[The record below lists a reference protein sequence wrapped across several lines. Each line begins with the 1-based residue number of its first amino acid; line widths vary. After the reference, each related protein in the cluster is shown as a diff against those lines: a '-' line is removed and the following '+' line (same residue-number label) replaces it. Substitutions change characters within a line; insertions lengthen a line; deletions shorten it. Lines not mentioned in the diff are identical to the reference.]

1 VSKNYYGILGVEKDA
16 APEKIKKAYRA
27 LANKHHPDKNDGKES
42 EVFNELVEA
51 YECLGNDKNRSAY
64 DNGTYTAKAESL
76 EAKAE
81 RLVIEAFI
89 KGLGHISE
97 DEVKY
102 KDLVAFMKEQISG
115 IIKTI
120 KKEIKKLEA
129 NKRKFTIAR
138 ERITGKT
145 GMLYDAATVNVNQL
159 TLLIATGKDEL
170 EAFEA
175 ALILVDDYEY
185 QTDTRESF
193 QGNVDIGGFGEI
205 FRNAHQARQD
215 NW

>member
-16 APEKIKKAYRA
+16 TPEKIKKAYRA

-51 YECLGNDKNRSAY
+51 YECLGNEKNRSAY

-102 KDLVAFMKEQISG
+102 KDLVEFMREQISG

-120 KKEIKKLEA
+120 KKEIKKLEG

-175 ALILVDDYEY
+175 ALLLVDDYEY
-185 QTDTRESF
+185 ETDPREHQPGVDLSGY
-193 QGNVDIGGFGEI
+193 GNLADI
-205 FRNAHQARQD
+205 FRGAGFE
-215 NW
+215 